1 MTNMLFYLLVSIAI
15 VSSIVVISAR
25 NPIHSIL
32 GLISVVITTVIILIY
47 LGAEF
52 LALSFVTVYLG
63 AVVVLF
69 LFIVMMLNIKSLN
82 FSKEIIHTLP
92 ISSFFG
98 LIFFYFIYI
107 VNSKATSISNISN
120 IFFYENYFDWKSI
133 VYNVTNL
140 ESIGFVLYTHFA
152 PFLLIVGIILLVA
165 MLGSVIL
172 TKENYINKSRK
183 KNFIDQQVSRKASN
197 SVFYI
202 KKKK

>member
-1 MTNMLFYLLVSIAI
+1 M
-15 VSSIVVISAR
+15 
-25 NPIHSIL
+25 
-32 GLISVVITTVIILIY
+32 G
-47 LGAEF
+47 
-52 LALSFVTVYLG
+52 
-63 AVVVLF
+63 
-69 LFIVMMLNIKSLN
+69 MLNIKSLN

-107 VNSKATSISNISN
+107 NSKVTSISNISN

-183 KNFIDQQVSRKASN
+183 KNFIDQQVSRNASN

-202 KKKK
+202 